1 MSLKKREESNMKR
14 IKRLATVGICAIMMI
29 SAAIIPASA
38 NNHDDEPFTMFQ
50 YGVNSAQTSYRRKVD
65 DSSMYMKAT
74 YLGTSYSAYAM
85 GAKSSSGSNQNRCD
99 NGYIFQINVQG
110 REYFLNNWVNE
121 LCYSYGAIRCGR
133 LNGGG
138 YAKGVWSPDSV

>member
-50 YGVNSAQTSYRRKVD
+50 YGVNSAQTSYRRK
-65 DSSMYMKAT
+65 S
-74 YLGTSYSAYAM
+74 
-85 GAKSSSGSNQNRCD
+85 R
-99 NGYIFQINVQG
+99 
-110 REYFLNNWVNE
+110 
-121 LCYSYGAIRCGR
+121 
-133 LNGGG
+133 
-138 YAKGVWSPDSV
+138 

>member
-1 MSLKKREESNMKR
+1 MSLKKREELNMKR

-38 NNHDDEPFTMFQ
+38 NNHDDAPFTMFQ
-50 YGVNSAQTSYRRKVD
+50 YGVNSAQTSYSRKVD
-65 DSSMYMKAT
+65 ASSMYMKAT

-85 GAKSSSGSNQNRCD
+85 GAKSSSGSSAARCD

-121 LCYSYGAIRCGR
+121 WGYTYGAIRCGR
-133 LNGGG
+133 LNGSG
-138 YAKGVWSPDSV
+138 YASGVWSPDSV